1 MASTE
6 ARASSYRNARARAYR
21 SAWCSAQAS
30 ALCVSVLKMTIV
42 YWLNRDLSEQT
53 GLLFVADDRVQ
64 FEDNKGTVDPSK

>member
-6 ARASSYRNARARAYR
+6 ANAGASSYR
-21 SAWCSAQAS
+21 S
-30 ALCVSVLKMTIV
+30 ALARTCVSVLRVTIV

-64 FEDNKGTVDPSK
+64 FEDDKGTVDPSK